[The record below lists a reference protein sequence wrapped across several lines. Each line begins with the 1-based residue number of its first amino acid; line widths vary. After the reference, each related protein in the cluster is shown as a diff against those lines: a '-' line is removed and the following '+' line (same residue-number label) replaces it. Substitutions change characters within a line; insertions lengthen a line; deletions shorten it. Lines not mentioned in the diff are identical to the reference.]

1 MLGRI
6 KLNLDS
12 IAMMLFCARLKAYKE
27 VPLTTDEWLMIEK
40 IIKKK
45 ELSGPA
51 SLLSMSQS
59 ELEDILEV
67 NEFIAYKMSR
77 RLKTI
82 NIFLSVLN
90 NLEHNGINITTKY
103 EDNYPQRLIKY
114 LRKRAPLYLFYCG
127 DINVIKEGVSLAG
140 LTKVTKKD
148 RTYTKRLLDKAIAN
162 DLIYISNDSKGVD
175 EIAFKY
181 ALQQGCYCV
190 DFVCERLTAKQND
203 YRKYLKSGQLLMLS
217 AEDPNSY
224 FYITS
229 AIDRNSYVCALSKY
243 QIIISTSINNGA
255 TWFTALQ
262 NLHNN
267 WTIPMAIEGLYLGN
281 DRLLDIGVTPIYI
294 KDILSDSS
302 FDRIYEN
309 NKKSLVD
316 AEVNI
321 DQMSIFEFI
330 GE

>member
-1 MLGRI
+1 MERI

-12 IAMMLFCARLKAYKE
+12 LAMLLFCAHLKAYKE

-59 ELEDILEV
+59 ELEDILEI
-67 NEFIAYKMSR
+67 NEFVAYKMAK

-90 NLEHNGINITTKY
+90 NLEQNGISITTKY
-103 EDNYPQRLIKY
+103 EDNYPCRLIKY
-114 LRKRAPLYLFYCG
+114 LKRRSPLYLFYCG
-127 DINVIKEGVSLAG
+127 DIKILKEGISLAG

-148 RTYTKRLLDKAIAN
+148 RTYTKRLIDKAIDN
-162 DLIYISNDSKGVD
+162 NLIYISNDSKGID
-175 EIAFKY
+175 EIAFRY
-181 ALQQGCYCV
+181 ALQQGCKCV
-190 DFVCERLTAKQND
+190 NFVCERLTAKQSD
-203 YRKYLKSGQLLMLS
+203 YQKYLKSGQLIMLS

-224 FYITS
+224 FDITS
-229 AIDRNSYVCALSKY
+229 AIDRNSYVCALAKY
-243 QIIISTSINNGA
+243 QIIVSTSINNGA

-267 WTIPMAIEGLYLGN
+267 WTIPMAIESLYLGN

-302 FDRIYEN
+302 FDVIYEK
-309 NKKSLVD
+309 NKKTLAD

>member
-1 MLGRI
+1 MERI
-6 KLNLDS
+6 RLNLDS
-12 IAMMLFCARLKAYKE
+12 LAMMLFCAHLKAYKE
-27 VPLTTDEWLMIEK
+27 VPLTTDEWLIIEK

-51 SLLSMSQS
+51 SLLSMSQN
-59 ELEDILEV
+59 ELEDILEI
-67 NEFIAYKMSR
+67 NEFIAYKMTK

-82 NIFLSVLN
+82 NVFLSVLN

-103 EDNYPQRLIKY
+103 EDNYPHRLIKY
-114 LRKRAPLYLFYCG
+114 LKKRAPLYLFYCG
-127 DINVIKEGVSLAG
+127 NIEILGEGISLAG

-148 RTYTKRLLDKAIAN
+148 RTYTKRLLDKAIEN
-162 DLIYISNDSKGVD
+162 NLIYISNDSKGID

-181 ALQQGCYCV
+181 ALQRGCDCV
-190 DFVCERLTAKQND
+190 NFVCERLTAKQSD
-203 YRKYLKSGQLLMLS
+203 YRKYLKSGQLVMLS

-224 FYITS
+224 FDITS

-243 QIIISTSINNGA
+243 QIIVSTSINNGA

-294 KDILSDSS
+294 KDIVSESS

-309 NKKSLVD
+309 NKKALAD

>member
-1 MLGRI
+1 MGRI

-12 IAMMLFCARLKAYKE
+12 IAMMLFCAQLKAYKE

-51 SLLSMSQS
+51 SLLSMSQC
-59 ELEDILEV
+59 ELEDILGV

-127 DINVIKEGVSLAG
+127 DINIIKEGVSLAG

-148 RTYTKRLLDKAIAN
+148 RTYIKRLLDKIIK
-162 DLIYISNDSKGVD
+162 DDFIYISNDSKGVD
-175 EIAFKY
+175 ELAFKY
-181 ALQQGCYCV
+181 ALHQGANCIN
-190 DFVCERLTAKQND
+190 FVCERLTAKQND

-224 FYITS
+224 FDITS

-243 QIIISTSINNGA
+243 QIIVSTSINNGA

>member
-1 MLGRI
+1 MERI

-27 VPLTTDEWLMIEK
+27 APLTTDEWLMIEK

-51 SLLSMSQS
+51 SLLSMTKD
-59 ELEDILEV
+59 ELE
-67 NEFIAYKMSR
+67 
-77 RLKTI
+77 
-82 NIFLSVLN
+82 N
-90 NLEHNGINITTKY
+90 NLEQNGINITTKY
-103 EDNYPQRLIKY
+103 ENNYPQRLVKY
-114 LRKRAPLYLFYCG
+114 LKKRAPLYLFYCG
-127 DINVIKEGVSLAG
+127 NIDILKVGISLAG

-148 RTYTKRLLDKAIAN
+148 RTYTKRLLDKIIGD

-175 EIAFKY
+175 GIAFKY
-181 ALQQGCYCV
+181 ALHQGCKCV
-190 DFVCERLTAKQND
+190 NFVCERLTAKQSD

-224 FYITS
+224 FDITS

-243 QIIISTSINNGA
+243 QIIVSTSINNGA

-294 KDILSDSS
+294 KDIISDNS
-302 FDRIYEN
+302 FDRIYEK
-309 NKKSLVD
+309 NKK
-316 AEVNI
+316 
-321 DQMSIFEFI
+321 
-330 GE
+330 